1 MTKQDDFRQKSTASS
16 KIFADIKDVLEM
28 YFDGEIYSTEDH
40 EGQFDTILD
49 CKCGIDALVD
59 TDEAVFGIAHRVK
72 YNNYTDFTIRVYNK
86 NGRRTEI
93 DHMRQSGFK
102 PRFHVQTV
110 CIDGKPTMIAIT
122 KSADLRYAIDTLGIA
137 KIKNTYD
144 GNQFAI
150 LDWNDLINNG
160 INVDFIRL

>member
-1 MTKQDDFRQKSTASS
+1 MDRTQDFMEKSTKSA
-16 KIFADIKDVLEM
+16 KIFADIKNVLEM
-28 YFDGEIYSTEDH
+28 YFSGEIYSTEDH

-102 PRFHVQTV
+102 PRYHVQTV
-110 CIDGKPTMIAIT
+110 CIDGKPTMIAIA

-137 KIKNTYD
+137 KIKTTYD

-150 LDWNDLINNG
+150 LDWNILISNG
-160 INVDFIRL
+160 IDVDIINL